1 MLSSLKTAVS
11 PRVWAGAFRA
21 IVRRIDLAVCILG
34 SIALFKDLLLAYPY
48 RVLWADQ
55 LDAKYIYWVVSWGY
69 HILFE
74 AKKPGLFW
82 HANAHYP
89 YPYSLASSDSLL
101 SLQLLFAPLRAL
113 GFETLTALYFSLALT
128 VIIACLLT
136 RHALLR
142 IGGFSALERALIIF
156 GAHFSLSMV
165 NYVLHYQLFG
175 FHLAVPF
182 FLFLY
187 RYLRDYQ
194 FADWLVVCLIYLV
207 GAGFA
212 IYLAPMLFTL
222 GLLLALPFTMRSIW
236 RQGVISFLRRV
247 GWQPY
252 PTLVITGALL
262 YFGFVQP
269 YQLVDP
275 ALRGVSFAEIIS
287 YSATPFSLFQ
297 GFSLFSHWYRP
308 NAVYFGYWES
318 AYFPGYV
325 LLSLGLLA
333 GIGPGVLWLRNHLM
347 RRRLKPE
354 TLPSAGSIA
363 PPSLAAYA
371 VLLFLLSVTL
381 SWGPYLHLEPDSPAI
396 ATLPYA
402 HLARL
407 LPGLGF
413 LRAPGRFG
421 MFIGLPL
428 ALLIVLAL
436 RRLQWKG
443 VYHGTAVALLLV
455 AVAVESLPKILL
467 YAFDPDPQQVY
478 SWVAENLPDDATL
491 VQLPAF
497 VDDHMGMLA
506 ILNDQLVGSTYH
518 WAKMLAGYGVRI
530 SPHYQELLNA
540 DWAVAY
546 HVSIEPMLALL
557 DAYQIEY
564 LLVDMNGYSA
574 LVQLQWQSLAERCL
588 SVRHPKHANW
598 LLIRL
603 DTLACQE

>member
-1 MLSSLKTAVS
+1 MHSSLKIAAS
-11 PRVWAGAFRA
+11 PRVWAGAFRT
-21 IVRRIDLAVCILG
+21 IVRRIDLTVCFLG
-34 SIALFKDLLLAYPY
+34 TIALFKDLLLAYPY
-48 RVLWADQ
+48 KVLWADH
-55 LDAKYIYWVVSWGY
+55 LDAKYIYWTVSWGY

-74 AKKPGLFW
+74 AKKPWLFW
-82 HANAHYP
+82 HANTHYP
-89 YPYSLASSDSLL
+89 YPHSLASSDALL

-113 GFETLTALYFSLALT
+113 GFDTLTALYLSLALT
-128 VIIACLLT
+128 VFIACLLT

-142 IGGFSALERALIIF
+142 IGGFSPLERALIVF
-156 GAHFSLSMV
+156 SAHFSLSMV

-187 RYLRDYQ
+187 LYLRDYRLGSLI
-194 FADWLVVCLIYLV
+194 ACCLLYLI

-212 IYLAPMLFTL
+212 IYVAPMLFTL
-222 GLLLALPFTMRSIW
+222 GLLLALPFLIRSLW
-236 RQGVISFLRRV
+236 REKLRTFLKRV

-252 PTLVITGALL
+252 LVLAVAGVLL

-287 YSATPFSLFQ
+287 YSATPLSLIQ
-297 GFSLFSHWYRP
+297 GFSLFSYWYRP

-318 AYFPGYV
+318 AYFPGYI
-325 LLSLGLLA
+325 LLSLGLFA
-333 GIGPGVLWLRNHLM
+333 GIALGVLWVRSRLV
-347 RRRLKPE
+347 RRRLQPDA
-354 TLPSAGSIA
+354 LPCVSPTA
-363 PPSLAAYA
+363 PPSLVAYSG
-371 VLLFLLSVTL
+371 LLLLLCVTF
-381 SWGPYLHLEPDSPAI
+381 SWGPYLHLGANTEVI

-428 ALLIVLAL
+428 VLLLLLAL

-443 VYHGTAVALLLV
+443 VYHDAAVAVLLV
-455 AVAVESLPKILL
+455 AVAIEALPKIPL

-478 SWVAENLPDDATL
+478 SWVAENLPADATL

-530 SPHYQELLNA
+530 SPYYHELLNA

-546 HVSIEPMLALL
+546 HVSIEPVLALL
-557 DAYQIEY
+557 ETYQIDY
-564 LLVDMNGYSA
+564 LLVDVNGYSA
-574 LVQLQWQSLAERCL
+574 LVQLQWQSLAERCP
-588 SVRHPKHANW
+588 SVRHPRHANW

-603 DTLACQE
+603 HVSCRQ